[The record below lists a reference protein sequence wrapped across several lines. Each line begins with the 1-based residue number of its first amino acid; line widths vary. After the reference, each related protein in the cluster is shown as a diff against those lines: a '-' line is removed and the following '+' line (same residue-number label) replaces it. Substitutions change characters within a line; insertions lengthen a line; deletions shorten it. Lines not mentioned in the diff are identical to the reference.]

1 MAQLSSLERLA
12 LGPSVGRLSAGQWP
26 HVCQCLGR
34 RTTSMW
40 GWRDG
45 GADASSPAVLAHPLM
60 PKSAGELLGKTL
72 IWRPIHKTADW
83 NVGEPWLQ
91 FCLKDSTV

>member
-1 MAQLSSLERLA
+1 
-12 LGPSVGRLSAGQWP
+12 
-26 HVCQCLGR
+26 
-34 RTTSMW
+34 MW
-40 GWRDG
+40 GWREE
-45 GADASSPAVLAHPLM
+45 GADVSSPAVLAHPLV

-91 FCLKDSTV
+91 CLFKRFHCVVTVGLWGPWMSSKCAVHKAAPARDLRVPLEALAAL